1 MMNESGRLPSIR
13 IVLSLNFSYTW
24 AGSRYGVFNP
34 VRTVQA
40 DDSDEAGWRP
50 EPGYTLRRRDPLG
63 PTG

>member
-1 MMNESGRLPSIR
+1 M
-13 IVLSLNFSYTW
+13 NFSYTW